1 MTGAQ
6 DHETHIAR
14 VAGEPGLRLR
24 AIDQLVLELAPGAL
38 PIISYRMPAFR
49 FEGAILIYFE
59 AFKSHTGVYPPLRA
73 KNVFAEIKPFMGPK
87 GNFKF
92 PHDAPL
98 PIEVI
103 KRLITVRIAENR
115 ARGDGK
121 KAR

>member
-1 MTGAQ
+1 MTDAQ
-6 DHETHIAR
+6 AHQSHIAR
-14 VAGEPGLRLR
+14 MAGEAGLRLR
-24 AIDQLVLELAPGAL
+24 AIDNLVLELAPGAE

-59 AFKSHTGVYPPLRA
+59 AFKSHTGIYPPLRA
-73 KNVFAEIKPFMGPK
+73 ENVFAEIRPFMGPK

-98 PIEVI
+98 PLDII

-115 ARGDGK
+115 ARRKTG
-121 KAR
+121 